1 MHGILT
7 AIAEAN
13 LPIEVKNQ
21 LLGVLGINDLA
32 KLDKAWESSGVEP
45 LELLQDVLIVS
56 EKREASRRES

>member
-21 LLGVLGINDLA
+21 LLGVLGIKDLA